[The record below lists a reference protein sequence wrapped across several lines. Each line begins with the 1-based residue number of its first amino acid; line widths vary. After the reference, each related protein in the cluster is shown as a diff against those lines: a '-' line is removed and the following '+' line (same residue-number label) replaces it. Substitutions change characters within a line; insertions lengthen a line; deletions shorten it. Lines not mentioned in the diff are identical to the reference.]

1 MEKVQLGPQ
10 TLTYPMPTLLIGAN
24 VDGKPNFMTLAW
36 SGIVNSI
43 PPMIS
48 AALRHERHTLKGV
61 RQNMTFSVNIPSVD
75 LVKEA
80 DYCGF
85 TPGEQ
90 VNKAAVCG
98 FKVSYGKLGNA
109 PLIEQCPVN
118 LECRVVHLLDM
129 GSHTLVIGR
138 IEETHVAQEC
148 LTDGKP
154 DVTKIRP
161 IIYTRSVASSDYYAY
176 GECIGKAFSI
186 GKALKEKE

>member
-36 SGIVNSI
+36 GGIANSV

-48 AALRHERHTLKGV
+48 VALRHERHTLKGV

-85 TPGEQ
+85 TPGEK
-90 VNKAAVCG
+90 VDKAKVCG
-98 FKVSYGKLGNA
+98 FRVSYGKLGNA

-118 LECRVVHLLDM
+118 LECKVIHMLDL
-129 GSHTLVIGR
+129 GSHTLIVGK
-138 IEETHVAQEC
+138 IEETHVSQDC
-148 LTDGKP
+148 LTDGMP
-154 DVTKIRP
+154 DVNKIRP
-161 IIYTRSVASSDYYAY
+161 LIYAKSVKSSDYYAF
-176 GECIGKAFSI
+176 GEHIGKALSI
-186 GKALKEKE
+186 GKALREKE